1 MTATRNGAQ
10 HGPMPRGHYVYTYE
24 AEPADER
31 PTDYASGFGQSG
43 ISLLPTTTSAA
54 WDTTQHS
61 TFEEPSHSIDRARLR
76 RDAQRATARIKAWG
90 FALVAVASCATLF
103 AVAH

>member
-1 MTATRNGAQ
+1 MS
-10 HGPMPRGHYVYTYE
+10 RGHYVYTYE

-54 WDTTQHS
+54 WDMTQHS

-76 RDAQRATARIKAWG
+76 RNAQRAAARIKAWG
-90 FALVAVASCATLF
+90 FALVAVASCATLL
-103 AVAH
+103 AVAY